1 MLACNCIAIWMD
13 LENSARE
20 VTKYVNYEKHRLY
33 VGLEMYHKDDEKMF
47 KYFRKGTV
55 RMYLHFP

>member
-1 MLACNCIAIWMD
+1 MD